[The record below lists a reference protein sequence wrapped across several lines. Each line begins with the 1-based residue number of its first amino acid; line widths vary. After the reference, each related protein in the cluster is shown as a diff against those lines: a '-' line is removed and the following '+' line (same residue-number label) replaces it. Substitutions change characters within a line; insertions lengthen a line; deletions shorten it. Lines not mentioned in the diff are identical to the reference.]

1 MAGERMTLKNDRSAS
16 LTSRSAGASLT
27 PAERLK
33 LPHQLAPWGPQLSIF
48 PEEIALALGPLVQR
62 VAALVGPFTH
72 HHVEG
77 NVVPDGFAGL
87 AKRGTYDRLIA
98 SDWLLADE
106 LPEEF
111 MRRSVMGEHLFW
123 KLAYREPTETRSTLV
138 LFDAGPEQL
147 GAPRL
152 LHLAALV
159 VFDARARM
167 AKANVNW
174 GILQSD
180 EDLWPGINFA
190 EVEALLQA
198 RGSPSARAEHLRE
211 WSRIAE
217 DLALEGEIWV
227 VGGEH
232 LRAILPGTFSSFLV
246 AELPRPGEHKL
257 RAECKPAGKHSR
269 TIELELPEPAACAQ
283 LLRDPFAIAITSRR
297 KLLPS
302 FAPRGMVFNPLGNK
316 LWVVTDQGELI
327 VLQVPN
333 SPRATGAKLKH
344 YHTLS
349 RFPIVA
355 IASVGRSTVLVS
367 VNPVSREFS
376 VAVIGRGLSLRLHE
390 GVYAFVH
397 RRAKPVFEYGKL
409 SLCVWHGTA
418 DRKPGIYLID
428 GAGVLFRLFVDQ
440 QGERW
445 CEKVHL
451 HALAL
456 TPTRAGLCYAAYE
469 PSVGSELRI
478 YLDGGE
484 SPLQSWPLPEAPF
497 RAFLGYAPPSDNLVQ
512 GLVACGYE
520 KNRWEIYTKRAR
532 KEITLPS
539 GWAAHGVVRIAS
551 YEETLIVVEDDLQT
565 LSLVG
570 SHGTR
575 RVLKA
580 NSAITAVSGC
590 RYLPF
595 IAYATEAGEICVHS
609 LQHGKSVLEF
619 AQKVT

>member
-1 MAGERMTLKNDRSAS
+1 MTLESDPSAS
-16 LTSRSAGASLT
+16 LTSRSAGASVT
-27 PAERLK
+27 PTERLK

-48 PEEIALALGPLVQR
+48 PEEIALTLGPLVQR

-72 HHVEG
+72 HHAEG
-77 NVVPDGFAGL
+77 DVVPDGFAGL

-123 KLAYREPTETRSTLV
+123 KVAYREPTETRSTLV

-167 AKANVNW
+167 AKANFNW

-180 EDLWPGINFA
+180 KHVWTGINFA
-190 EVEALLQA
+190 EVEALLEA

-211 WSRIAE
+211 WSQIA
-217 DLALEGEIWV
+217 DLGFAGETWI

-232 LRAILPGTFSSFLV
+232 LRAIIPEKFSSFLV
-246 AELPRPGEHKL
+246 AELIRPGERKL
-257 RAECKPAGKHSR
+257 SAECRPAGRHAR
-269 TIELELPEPAACAQ
+269 AIELELPEPAACAQ
-283 LLRDPFAIAITSRR
+283 LLRDPFATAMTSRR
-297 KLLPS
+297 KLLPG
-302 FAPRGMVFNPLGNK
+302 FAAEGMVFNPLGNK
-316 LWVVTDQGELI
+316 LWVVTDQGKVI
-327 VLQVPN
+327 VLPVPN
-333 SPRATGAKLKH
+333 SPRAASAKIKH
-344 YHTLS
+344 HQTLI

-367 VNPVSREFS
+367 VNPVSREFN
-376 VAVIGRGLSLRLHE
+376 VAVIGRGLPLRLHE
-390 GVYAFVH
+390 GVYAFGN
-397 RRAKPVFEYGKL
+397 RTARPFFEYGKL
-409 SLCVWHGTA
+409 SLCVWHGTV
-418 DRKPGIYLID
+418 DRRPGLYIID
-428 GAGVLFRLFVDQ
+428 EAGVLFRLFVDP

-456 TPTRAGLCYAAYE
+456 TRTHAGLCYAAYE
-469 PSVGSELRI
+469 PSQGSELRI
-478 YLDGGE
+478 YLNGEE
-484 SPLQSWPLPEAPF
+484 SPSQSWPSSETPF
-497 RAFLGYAPPSDNLVQ
+497 RAFLGYSPPDNLVQ
-512 GLVACGYE
+512 YLVACGYE
-520 KNRWEIYTKRAR
+520 RNCWEIYTNWAR
-532 KEITLPS
+532 KAITLPP
-539 GWAAHGVVRIAS
+539 GWVAHGVVRITS
-551 YEETLIVVEDDLQT
+551 YEETLIVVEDDQRT

-570 SHGTR
+570 AHGTR
-575 RVLKA
+575 QLLKT

-590 RYLPF
+590 RHLPF
-595 IAYATEAGEICVHS
+595 IAYATEAGEICVYS
-609 LQHGKSVLEF
+609 LKHGKSVLEF

>member
-1 MAGERMTLKNDRSAS
+1 MTLKKDFS
-16 LTSRSAGASLT
+16 SRSAGSLT
-27 PAERLK
+27 PTERLK
-33 LPHQLAPWGPQLSIF
+33 PPHQLAPWGPQLSIF
-48 PEEIALALGPLVQR
+48 PEEIALALGSLVQR

-123 KLAYREPTETRSTLV
+123 KVAYREPTETRSTLV

-167 AKANVNW
+167 AKANFNW
-174 GILQSD
+174 GILQSG

-190 EVEALLQA
+190 EVDALLEA
-198 RGSPSARAEHLRE
+198 RGSPSARGEHLRE
-211 WSRIAE
+211 WSQIAD
-217 DLALEGEIWV
+217 DLGLEGEIWV

-232 LRAILPGTFSSFLV
+232 LRAIIPEKFSSFLV
-246 AELPRPGEHKL
+246 AELIRPGERKL
-257 RAECKPAGKHSR
+257 RAECRPAGRHAR
-269 TIELELPEPAACAQ
+269 AIELELPEPAACAQ
-283 LLRDPFAIAITSRR
+283 LLRDPFATAITSRR

-302 FAPRGMVFNPLGNK
+302 FASRGMVFNPLGNK
-316 LWVVTDQGELI
+316 LWVVTDQIEVI

-333 SPRATGAKLKH
+333 SPRNPGAKVKH
-344 YHTLS
+344 HHTLN

-355 IASVGRSTVLVS
+355 IASIGRSTVLVS

-376 VAVIGRGLSLRLHE
+376 VAVIGRGFPQRLHE

-397 RRAKPVFEYGKL
+397 RQAKPVFEYGKL
-409 SLCVWHGTA
+409 SLCVWHGTGEQ
-418 DRKPGIYLID
+418 RPGLYIID
-428 GAGVLFRLFVDQ
+428 EAGVLFRLFVDLE
-440 QGERW
+440 GERW
-445 CEKVHL
+445 CEKVHR

-456 TPTRAGLCYAAYE
+456 TRTRTGLCYVAYE
-469 PSVGSELRI
+469 QSEGGQVRI
-478 YLDGGE
+478 YLDGNE
-484 SPLQSWPLPEAPF
+484 TPLQSWPSPEAPF
-497 RAFLGYAPPSDNLVQ
+497 RALLGYAPPADNLAQ

-520 KNRWEIYTKRAR
+520 RNRWEIYTKWDR
-532 KEITLPS
+532 KVINLRS
-539 GWAAHGVVRIAS
+539 GWVAHGVVREAS
-551 YEETLIVVEDDLQT
+551 YEETLIVVEDDLRT
-565 LSLVG
+565 LSLDG
-570 SHGTR
+570 AHATKR
-575 RVLKA
+575 LLRT

-590 RYLPF
+590 HHLPF

-609 LQHGKSVLEF
+609 LKHGKLVLDF

>member
-1 MAGERMTLKNDRSAS
+1 MAGERMSLKNDPAAS
-16 LTSRSAGASLT
+16 PTSRSAGGSLT

-123 KLAYREPTETRSTLV
+123 KVAYREPTEARSTLV

-167 AKANVNW
+167 AKANFNW
-174 GILQSD
+174 GILQSG
-180 EDLWPGINFA
+180 EDPWPGINFA
-190 EVEALLQA
+190 QVEALLEA
-198 RGSPSARAEHLRE
+198 RGSKSARAEHLRE
-211 WSRIAE
+211 LSRAAGEIGI
-217 DLALEGEIWV
+217 EGEIWV

-232 LRAILPGTFSSFLV
+232 LRPILPEAFSSLLV
-246 AELPRPGEHKL
+246 TDLARPGEHKL

-283 LLRDPFAIAITSRR
+283 LLRDPFATAITPRR
-297 KLLPS
+297 KVLPS
-302 FAPRGMVFNPLGNK
+302 VASRGMVFNPLGNK
-316 LWVVTDQGELI
+316 LWVVTDQAEVI
-327 VLQVPN
+327 VLHVPN
-333 SPRATGAKLKH
+333 SPRAAGAKLKH
-344 YHTLS
+344 HQTLS

-355 IASVGRSTVLVS
+355 IASIGRSTVLVS
-367 VNPVSREFS
+367 MNPASHEFN
-376 VAVIGRGLSLRLHE
+376 VAVIGRGLPPRLHE

-418 DRKPGIYLID
+418 DRKPGLYLID
-428 GAGVLFRLFVDQ
+428 EAGVLFRLFVDQ
-440 QGERW
+440 QGDRW
-445 CEKVHL
+445 CEKVHP

-456 TPTRAGLCYAAYE
+456 TRTRMGLCYVAYE
-469 PSVGSELRI
+469 PSQGSELRI
-478 YLDGGE
+478 YLNGDD
-484 SPLQSWPLPEAPF
+484 SPSQSWPSPEAPF
-497 RAFLGYAPPSDNLVQ
+497 RAFLGYGPPSDNLVQ
-512 GLVACGYE
+512 GPVALEYE
-520 KNRWEIYTKRAR
+520 KSRWEIHTSWAR

-539 GWAAHGVVRIAS
+539 GWVAHGVVREAS
-551 YEETLIVVEDDLQT
+551 YEETLIVVEDDLRS
-565 LSLVG
+565 LSLMG
-570 SHGTR
+570 AHGTR
-575 RVLKA
+575 RLLQA
-580 NSAITAVSGC
+580 NSAITAVRGC
-590 RYLPF
+590 QHLPF

-609 LQHGKSVLEF
+609 LKHGKSVLDF
-619 AQKVT
+619 ALKVT